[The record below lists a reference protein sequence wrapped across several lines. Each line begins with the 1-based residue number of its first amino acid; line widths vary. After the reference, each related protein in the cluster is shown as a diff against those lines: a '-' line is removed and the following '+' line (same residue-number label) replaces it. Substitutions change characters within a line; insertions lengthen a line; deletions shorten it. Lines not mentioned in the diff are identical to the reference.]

1 MLLIFFLF
9 KLLFF
14 FWVSD
19 KSVLGN
25 MVLFLFIIVFIF
37 ILYEELLLVLF
48 VEFLLFLVDFGELKV
63 LVINDFLVLIE
74 ELL

>member
-63 LVINDFLVLIE
+63 LVINDFLALIE

>member
-48 VEFLLFLVDFGELKV
+48 VEFLLFLVDLGELKV
-63 LVINDFLVLIE
+63 LVINDFLALIE

>member
-63 LVINDFLVLIE
+63 LIINDFLALIE

>member
-48 VEFLLFLVDFGELKV
+48 EEFLLFLVDFGELKV
-63 LVINDFLVLIE
+63 LVINDFLALIE